1 MTVVPSQMGQD
12 AFVARFG
19 GVYEQSPWIAEQ
31 VFDTGI
37 TPLADSAQ
45 GLSQAMV
52 DIVEQ
57 AGREPQLALL
67 CAHPDLAGRLA
78 VSGELTSASSAEQS
92 AAGLDQC
99 TSEQYAIFTDL
110 NERYTRKFG
119 FPFILAVR
127 GYHRDEILECFQR
140 RVDNDVDVEFDEA
153 LEQVHRIARLRLE
166 ALFTETDLSQ
176 T

>member
-19 GVYEQSPWIAEQ
+19 GVYEQSPWIAKQ

-37 TPLADSAQ
+37 TPLTDSAQ

-52 DIVEQ
+52 DIIEQ

>member
-1 MTVVPSQMGQD
+1 MTVVPSQMGRD

-37 TPLADSAQ
+37 TRLADSAL

-78 VSGELTSASSAEQS
+78 VSGELTSASLAEQS
-92 AAGLDQC
+92 AAGLDRC
-99 TSEQYAIFTDL
+99 TSEQYGAFMGL
-110 NERYTRKFG
+110 NERYTRRFG

-166 ALFTETDLSQ
+166 VLFTEADLSQ

>member
-1 MTVVPSQMGQD
+1 MTVVPSQMDRD

-19 GVYEQSPWIAEQ
+19 GVYEHSPWIAEQ

-37 TPLADSAQ
+37 MPLADNAL

-57 AGREPQLALL
+57 SGREPQLALL

-78 VSGELTSASSAEQS
+78 VSGELTNASSVEQS
-92 AAGLDQC
+92 AAGLDRC
-99 TSEQYAIFTDL
+99 TTEQYGAFTDL

-140 RVDNDVDVEFDEA
+140 RVDNDVDAEFDEA
-153 LEQVHRIARLRLE
+153 LGQVHRIARLRME
-166 ALFTETDLSQ
+166 TLFTETDLSR